1 MDAKRKKL
9 VLFNKELEDIK
20 YNQTEMKNAITK
32 MRNTLE
38 SIVN

>member
-20 YNQTEMKNAITK
+20 NSQTEMKNAITK